1 MLNTS
6 DLESEGKSWSF
17 VSGEDCVWEGKEGM
31 VGVHEQTSGVSAT
44 SLGI

>member
-6 DLESEGKSWSF
+6 DLESEGKPWSF
-17 VSGEDCVWEGKEGM
+17 VKWRGLCVGGKEGM

-44 SLGI
+44 RLGI